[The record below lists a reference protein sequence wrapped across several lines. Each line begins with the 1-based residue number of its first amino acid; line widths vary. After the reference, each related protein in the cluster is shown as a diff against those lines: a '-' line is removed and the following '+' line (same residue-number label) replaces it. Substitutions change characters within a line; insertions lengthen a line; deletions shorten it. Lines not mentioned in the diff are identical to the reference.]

1 LNVSLNNTLT
11 DYASRIDNYV
21 VSKSCRIVN
30 EFDKDV
36 TVRLDLKEFYQCYF
50 HIIKNACDAMPEG
63 GTIYISTK
71 REEKKVKI
79 FFKDNGL
86 GIPDSVKDK
95 IFDPFVSY
103 GKKEGTGLGLAI
115 TKKIVDAHNGKIEF
129 ESTTGIGTTFIITLP
144 IASLF

>member
-1 LNVSLNNTLT
+1 
-11 DYASRIDNYV
+11 
-21 VSKSCRIVN
+21 
-30 EFDKDV
+30 
-36 TVRLDLKEFYQCYF
+36 
-50 HIIKNACDAMPEG
+50 M
-63 GTIYISTK
+63 
-71 REEKKVKI
+71 
-79 FFKDNGL
+79 